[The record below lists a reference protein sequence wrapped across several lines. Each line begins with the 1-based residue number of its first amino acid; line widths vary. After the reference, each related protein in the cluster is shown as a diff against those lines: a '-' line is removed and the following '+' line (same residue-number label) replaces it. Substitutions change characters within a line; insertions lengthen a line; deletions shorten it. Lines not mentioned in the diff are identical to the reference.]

1 MNLIYRNGY
10 NFYRIIKSRIDRPLN
25 SFLIPILVKYEMIN
39 LLCWLLM
46 FSLKKINIISPK
58 EESKHRVIVLNKGG
72 GTDDLIQSQKKYNKN
87 ITYLQSYRSFFKNIY
102 YSIFDIKDKR
112 IVGFYPKESKILK
125 EQYLN
130 FLTKFLKVLKKKHK
144 ISAFIGFSFAY
155 FAEKD
160 LQKACSQIK
169 LPFFLLLKE
178 SVVTE
183 FEKNYYVHTLKKTNE
198 KFNGYK
204 IAVYS
209 NLAKKIL
216 TESNYINKNKVEV
229 VGCSRLEESFSFK
242 KKIPK
247 NQILYYAVQSDRGLP
262 HKFIK
267 TFGEKFFKDLKPH
280 KFYNSKYNWN
290 DLHLKTLRVLKK
302 FAINNPNTLIII
314 KNKVGANNN
323 NTDYLN
329 LPKNIKV
336 IFDGVGHRL
345 IESSKIVIG
354 WNTTSIMEGIAA
366 NRFILLPY
374 YHFRKNNFKKENELI
389 LNLKNENY
397 GYSEEDF
404 YKKLD
409 FFIKKKYKKKETYN
423 NQYSLKY
430 YLGNADNKASIRLD
444 SFIRNNIKNY

>member
-1 MNLIYRNGY
+1 M
-10 NFYRIIKSRIDRPLN
+10 IKSKIDRRLN
-25 SFLIPILVKYEMIN
+25 SILIPFLVKYEMVN
-39 LLCWLLM
+39 LLCWLLI
-46 FSLKKINIISPK
+46 FSLKRINKISPK
-58 EESKHRVIVLNKGG
+58 NRSKYKVIVLNKGG

-87 ITYLQSYRSFFKNIY
+87 ITFLKSYRSFFKNIY
-102 YSIFDIKDKR
+102 YSIFNIKNKR

-125 EQYLN
+125 EQYLI
-130 FLTKFLKVLKKKHK
+130 FLTKLLKVLKKKHK

-169 LPFFLLLKE
+169 LPFLLLLKE

-183 FEKNYYVHTLKKTNE
+183 FEKNYYVHTLKKINE
-198 KFNGYK
+198 KFNGYR

-216 TESNYINKNKVEV
+216 TQSNFVDKNKVEV
-229 VGCSRLEESFSFK
+229 IGCSRLSESFSFK
-242 KKIPK
+242 KKSPK

-267 TFGEKFFKDLKPH
+267 TFGKKFFEDLKSH

-290 DLHLKTLRVLKK
+290 DLHLKTLKVLKK
-302 FAINNPNTLIII
+302 FAINNPKTTIII
-314 KNKVGANNN
+314 KKKVGANYNPK
-323 NTDYLN
+323 DYLN
-329 LPKNIKV
+329 LPKNVNI
-336 IFDGVGHRL
+336 IFDGVGHQL
-345 IESSKIVIG
+345 LEDSKVVIA

-374 YHFRKNNFKKENELI
+374 YHFKKNNFKKENELI

-397 GYSEEDF
+397 GYSEKDF

-409 FFIKKKYKKKETYN
+409 HFIKKIYKKNKIYN
-423 NQYSLKY
+423 NQYSLKH
-430 YLGNADNKASIRLD
+430 YLGNADNKASFRLNG
-444 SFIRNNIKNY
+444 FIKKNIKIY